1 MSYIEMVENIT
12 TSEVADNKMYRDKL
26 IELCN
31 YVEELSFKHKP
42 NYDKMISI
50 LHQCLQ
56 IISPKCDE
64 PAQQTTPVKQITRRA
79 KSKFRRP
86 NSCFITDTNLQML
99 YYKSAEIQ

>member
-50 LHQCLQ
+50 LHQC
-56 IISPKCDE
+56 
-64 PAQQTTPVKQITRRA
+64 
-79 KSKFRRP
+79 
-86 NSCFITDTNLQML
+86 
-99 YYKSAEIQ
+99 